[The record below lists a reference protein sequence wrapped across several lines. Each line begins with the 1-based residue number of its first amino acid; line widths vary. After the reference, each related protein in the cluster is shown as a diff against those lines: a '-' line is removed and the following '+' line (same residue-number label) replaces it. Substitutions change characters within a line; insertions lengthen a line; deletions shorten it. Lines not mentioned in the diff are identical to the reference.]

1 MAKKPTPKKGLA
13 TPATPS
19 PKKPC
24 YLPLLVAGAVGFA
37 LAFVLLKGCPTMST
51 CPMYSEV
58 CPVTSTL
65 EVLEADLQRGDLPKA
80 KQSAT
85 KLSESLERTMPD
97 LAKLAD
103 DITSSPNLAAASAKV
118 EILKKK
124 MLADVSARTT
134 K

>member
-1 MAKKPTPKKGLA
+1 MAKKPTPKKSLA

-80 KQSAT
+80 KLSAS

-97 LAKLAD
+97 LAKIAD
-103 DITSSPNLAAASAKV
+103 EITTSRNLAAASAKV
-118 EILKKK
+118 EVLKKK
-124 MLADVSARTT
+124 MMADVSAPST

>member
-80 KQSAT
+80 KQSAA

-97 LAKLAD
+97 LAKIAD
-103 DITSSPNLAAASAKV
+103 EIATSRNLAAANAKV
-118 EILKKK
+118 EVLKKK
-124 MLADVSARTT
+124 MMADISALPP

>member
-103 DITSSPNLAAASAKV
+103 DIANSPNLAVANAKV
-118 EILKKK
+118 EVLKKK
-124 MLADVSARTT
+124 MVADVSALPT

>member
-1 MAKKPTPKKGLA
+1 MAKKPTPKKSLA

-103 DITSSPNLAAASAKV
+103 DIANSPNLAVANAKV
-118 EILKKK
+118 EVLKKK
-124 MLADVSARTT
+124 MVADVSALPT

>member
-1 MAKKPTPKKGLA
+1 MAKKPAPKKIVTD
-13 TPATPS
+13 TPTS
-19 PKKPC
+19 CPKRPC
-24 YLPLLVAGAVGFA
+24 YLSLLVAGTAGFA
-37 LAFVLLKGCPTMST
+37 LAFVLLKGCPTMRS
-51 CPMYSEV
+51 CPMYSEA

-65 EVLEADLQRGDLPKA
+65 QVLEADLQRGDLPKA

-103 DITSSPNLAAASAKV
+103 DIASSPNLATANAKV
-118 EILKKK
+118 EVLKKK
-124 MLADVSARTT
+124 MVADVSALPA

>member
-1 MAKKPTPKKGLA
+1 MAKKPTPKKSLA
-13 TPATPS
+13 TPETPS

-24 YLPLLVAGAVGFA
+24 YLPLLVAGTAGFA
-37 LAFVLLKGCPTMST
+37 LAFVLLKGCPTMRS
-51 CPMYSEV
+51 CPMYSEA

-65 EVLEADLQRGDLPKA
+65 QVLEADLQRGDLPKA
-80 KQSAT
+80 KQSAA

-103 DITSSPNLAAASAKV
+103 DIASSPNLAAANAKV
-118 EILKKK
+118 EALKKK
-124 MLADVSARTT
+124 MVADVSALPT

>member
-1 MAKKPTPKKGLA
+1 MAKKSTPKKSLA

-19 PKKPC
+19 PKKTC
-24 YLPLLVAGAVGFA
+24 YLPLLVAGAAGFA
-37 LAFVLLKGCPTMST
+37 LAFVLLKGCDTMPT

-65 EVLEADLQRGDLPKA
+65 EVLEADLQRGDLSKA
-80 KQSAT
+80 KQSAA

-97 LAKLAD
+97 LAKIAD
-103 DITSSPNLAAASAKV
+103 DIATSRSLAAASAKLEV
-118 EILKKK
+118 LKKK
-124 MLADVSARTT
+124 MMADISALPT

>member
-1 MAKKPTPKKGLA
+1 MAKKLTPKKGPA

-103 DITSSPNLAAASAKV
+103 DIANSPNLAVANAKV
-118 EILKKK
+118 EVLKKK
-124 MLADVSARTT
+124 MVADVSALPT

>member
-1 MAKKPTPKKGLA
+1 MAKKPTPKKNLA

-24 YLPLLVAGAVGFA
+24 YLPLLVAGTAGFA
-37 LAFVLLKGCPTMST
+37 LAFVLLKGSSSIPT

-80 KQSAT
+80 KQSAK

-97 LAKLAD
+97 LAKIAD
-103 DITSSPNLAAASAKV
+103 DIATSPNLEVASTKV

-124 MLADVSARTT
+124 MFADISAHTT

>member
-1 MAKKPTPKKGLA
+1 MAKKPTPKKSLA
-13 TPATPS
+13 TPATP
-19 PKKPC
+19 PQKKPC
-24 YLPLLVAGAVGFA
+24 YLPLLVAGTAGFA

-80 KQSAT
+80 KQSAA